1 MDNFDDAEH
10 GLGGIPAFDAA
21 EAADENP
28 DRVTAA
34 RALVRAHL
42 RARVVPAGTGLVPGH
57 RGLRI
62 SSHCSRSRFVK
73 SSVTSCP
80 GAFSSRKPVM
90 RPDVSTAWSGRTRAS
105 GKGCSG

>member
-1 MDNFDDAEH
+1 LDNFDDAEH

-21 EAADENP
+21 EATDENP
-28 DRVTAA
+28 A

-57 RGLRI
+57 PGARI

-73 SSVTSCP
+73 PSGVTSCP

-90 RPDVSTAWSGRTRAS
+90 RPDVSTA
-105 GKGCSG
+105 